1 MGTIIRSYQL
11 GDAEQIQKIHDEN
24 KLDFKFPNLNSSL
37 FTVNKVLEVE
47 GVVRAS
53 YALRMVAEAN
63 LWLSTEAWTDPTGK
77 WQAIKALDISA
88 MEAARDIGIDS
99 VQCFLPP
106 AYKRF
111 GKRIC
116 GVDGLGFVEDNS
128 GWRGYGKFLSK
139 A

>member
-63 LWLSTEAWTDPTGK
+63 LWLSTRG
-77 WQAIKALDISA
+77 LDRPNRKMA
-88 MEAARDIGIDS
+88 
-99 VQCFLPP
+99 
-106 AYKRF
+106 
-111 GKRIC
+111 
-116 GVDGLGFVEDNS
+116 DNK
-128 GWRGYGKFLSK
+128 GPRYIRYGGC
-139 A
+139 

>member
-11 GDAEQIQKIHDEN
+11 GDAEQIQKIHAEN

-63 LWLSTEAWTDPTGK
+63 LWLDRSDWTDPRGHWLTV
-77 WQAIKALDISA
+77 KALDK
-88 MEAARDIGIDS
+88 EAVAAASGLGIDA

-106 AYKRF
+106 GYEKF
-111 GKRIC
+111 GKRIS
-116 GVDGLGFVEDNS
+116 GKDGLGFTKCPQWD
-128 GWRGYGKFLSK
+128 YYAKFIG
-139 A
+139 AQQ